1 MRLLCSFENDY
12 RYAYLDR
19 NFYLSRD
26 CKGKKIRTKVKFTTK
41 SSEYDRDQLTYKVT
55 RNTVLVVQYCKCP
68 TWEDNGYSIAR
79 PTRTGRKFS
88 QELSSIQQKSHVQ
101 DRFIVLFAPDH
112 IHRSEKPGVI
122 LSDGQNPGVPKYSLQ
137 DRDEIY
143 GLENRF
149 YTGLSPRDLDDIA
162 VGLAPDVDWVQAGE
176 NHEPEEPETETED
189 APEEEA
195 QEIEV
200 EVNES
205 NPEQRQVIVYLPDSD
220 SE

>member
-1 MRLLCSFENDY
+1 M
-12 RYAYLDR
+12 
-19 NFYLSRD
+19 
-26 CKGKKIRTKVKFTTK
+26 
-41 SSEYDRDQLTYKVT
+41 
-55 RNTVLVVQYCKCP
+55 
-68 TWEDNGYSIAR
+68 
-79 PTRTGRKFS
+79 
-88 QELSSIQQKSHVQ
+88 
-101 DRFIVLFAPDH
+101 FAPDH

-122 LSDGQNPGVPKYSLQ
+122 LSYGQNPGVPKYSLQ

-195 QEIEV
+195 QVIEV